1 MTKCNYDRTREGTDI
16 PQRMRVY
23 LMGLLTSPL
32 LEEGKGIFM
41 YMRYGCIMLSR
52 SVVSLLLSFGRKI
65 WGVKKRVHLAFF
77 PVASGKPPANYP

>member
-1 MTKCNYDRTREGTDI
+1 MSKWNYDRTREGTDI

-32 LEEGKGIFM
+32 LEEGKGIFV

-52 SVVSLLLSFGRKI
+52 SIVSLLSFVRKI
-65 WGVKKRVHLAFF
+65 WGVKKRVHLTFF
-77 PVASGKPPANYP
+77 PVLSGKPPANYP